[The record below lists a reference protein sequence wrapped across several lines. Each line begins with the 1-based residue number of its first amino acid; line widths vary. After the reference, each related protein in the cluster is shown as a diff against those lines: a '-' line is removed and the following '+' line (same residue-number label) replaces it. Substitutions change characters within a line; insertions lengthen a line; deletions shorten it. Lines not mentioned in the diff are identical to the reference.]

1 MKKRIVSIVL
11 AICMVLVLVP
21 TAAFA
26 GEGDP
31 VPVEKIVVTVDEPVI
46 GREPDYTIDYTMETS
61 EGSVQ
66 QGWTLQVTWCEIS
79 EDDVAYTNEDQWREM
94 ETGDKFRAGYIYYVG
109 IAFANHENYPFT
121 QETKATVNGN
131 PNYDGFMD
139 LYQEGGACVF
149 GVFVPLK
156 YVSSETELGDA
167 INAGITRIMLTD
179 DLTLS
184 ESLTVGGDQT
194 KWQDLVIQQGVT
206 LTIPQGVTLTIGQN
220 GTLTIKKGATLLI
233 QQGGTLTNNG
243 VLETYSGGKTY
254 VDGKVIGISKRM
266 SAVYYLLNVENASA
280 SVEPAENLSEYDGK
294 TYVSAE
300 SDSGESSTIT
310 LTPDNPPA
318 GYWLGGWNV
327 SSDRTVTVGTDNTF
341 TMPNAAVTAAPRWE
355 VIRYEPVS
363 PKPIIENDGN
373 ATTRADLSNTTSTSG
388 GTTTAT
394 IDQSTADQIVDNA
407 VANQSEEVVIHAT
420 AKTEAAAASTTAA
433 QVGIP
438 TVALGAIAEKTEADV
453 IVKTDIAEIKL
464 DNTAAG
470 AVAQQAAGDTVQ
482 LIVEKADE
490 TADKVE
496 FELKVVCS
504 DGNVIHDFKGGN
516 VAVTVAVP
524 KGLAGKKIV
533 CVYVDEN
540 GKMSKVKG
548 QKNAD
553 GTYTFFTGHFSTY
566 AIMAEE
572 EADTAI
578 AAQKE
583 ETLAALADQRLTARS
598 KIVAMKNGKKAVKI
612 TWYNESGELMDF
624 DGVEI
629 YRSTRRNAGY
639 GKTPIFTTEKD
650 AYYNTAIQRGTKYY
664 YKVRGYVVIDGQ
676 KYYTDYSRK
685 AIRTV
690 K

>member
-21 TAAFA
+21 TSAFA
-26 GEGDP
+26 EGDP
-31 VPVEKIVVTVDEPVI
+31 APVPSGPVTNIAVTVDEPVI
-46 GREPDYTIDYTMETS
+46 GMEPDYTIDYTMETS
-61 EGSVQ
+61 EGIVQ
-66 QGWTLQVTWCEIS
+66 QDWTLQATWCEIS
-79 EDDVAYTNEDQWREM
+79 EDDVTYTDEDKWREM

-109 IAFANHENYPFT
+109 IAFANHEKYPFT

-156 YVSSETELGDA
+156 YVSSEDELRAAITE
-167 INAGITRIMLTD
+167 GITMIMLTD
-179 DLTLS
+179 DFTINEQPLIIGSGQTLTIP
-184 ESLTVGGDQT
+184 
-194 KWQDLVIQQGVT
+194 KGVT
-206 LTIPQGVTLTIGQN
+206 LTFHDAALG
-220 GTLTIKKGATLLI
+220 I
-233 QQGGTLTNNG
+233 QQGAVLMIQQGAALTSYG
-243 VLETYSGGKTY
+243 GFGIAIETGGKIY
-254 VDGKVIGISKRM
+254 VDEKVDGILQGS
-266 SAVYYLLNVENASA
+266 STYYLLNVENTSA
-280 SVEPAENLSEYDGK
+280 SVEPAENLSEYEGK
-294 TYVSAE
+294 TYVSA
-300 SDSGESSTIT
+300 GSTIT
-310 LTPDNPPA
+310 LTPDHPPA
-318 GYWLGGWNV
+318 GYWFVGWDV
-327 SSDRTVTVGTDNTF
+327 SSDSTVTVGADHKF
-341 TMPNAAVTAAPRWE
+341 TMPNAAVTVAPRWQ
-355 VIRYEPVS
+355 VIPYEPIS
-363 PKPIIENDGN
+363 PKPIVENDGN
-373 ATTRADLSNTTSTSG
+373 ATTSADLSNTTSTSG

-394 IDQSTADQIVDNA
+394 IDQFTADKIVDNA
-407 VANQSEEVVIHAT
+407 VANKSEEVVINAT
-420 AKTEAAAASTTAA
+420 AKTEAAAASTTAV

-438 TVALGAIAEKTEADV
+438 TNTLGAIAEKTEADV
-453 IVKTDIAEIKL
+453 TVKTDIAEIKL

-482 LIVEKADE
+482 LIVEKVDE
-490 TADKVE
+490 IADKVE

-504 DGNVIHDFKGGN
+504 DGNVIRDFKGGN
-516 VAVTVAVP
+516 VAVTVAIP
-524 KGLAGKKIV
+524 KDMAEKKVV
-533 CVYVDEN
+533 CVFIDEN

-566 AIMAEE
+566 ALMAEE

-578 AAQKE
+578 AAQQKE
-583 ETLAALADQRLTARS
+583 ETLAALSDQQLTARS
-598 KIVAMKNGKKAVKI
+598 KMVTMKNGKKAVKI
-612 TWYNESGELMDF
+612 TWYNENGELMDF

-639 GKTPIFTTEKD
+639 GKTPFFTTEKD
-650 AYYNTAIQRGTKYY
+650 AYYNTAIKKGTTYY

-676 KYYTDYSRK
+676 KYYTDYSLK